1 MANGPK
7 VVLTRAWPEEVE
19 SYLAERYDLTR
30 NEADEP
36 MSEAALRAA
45 LAEAD
50 ALCPTVTDRIHA
62 GLYEGVEVRTRVIGS
77 YGVGFEH
84 VDLEAAG
91 ARGIAVSNTPEV
103 LTDCT
108 ADIAMVLLLAAAR
121 RIGEGERH
129 VRGRAW
135 TGWRPTH
142 MMGTRVT
149 GKTLGLVGFGRIGR
163 AVARRAHFGFGM
175 KILFHDPFPVPEEAA
190 AEVDATA
197 CETLDALLG
206 TADFVSL
213 HCPSTPETRH
223 LMNAERIGRMQPHA
237 FLVNTSRGDVVDQ
250 LALAAALRE
259 GQLAGAG
266 LDVYEGEPN
275 VPEELIALE
284 NAVLLPHFGSGSRET
299 RIAMGM
305 RVAENLAA
313 FFAGTGMPDRLV

>member
-1 MANGPK
+1 MAKGPS

-19 SYLAERYDLTR
+19 SYLDERYDLTR
-30 NEADEP
+30 NETDTPMDE
-36 MSEAALRAA
+36 EALRRA
-45 LAEAD
+45 LAQAD
-50 ALCPTVTDRIHA
+50 ALCPTVTDRVHA
-62 GLYEGVEVRTRVIGS
+62 GLYEGVDVRVRVIGS

-84 VDLEAAG
+84 VDLDAART
-91 ARGIAVSNTPEV
+91 RGIAVSNTPEV

-129 VRGRAW
+129 VRDRAW

-142 MMGTRVT
+142 MMGTKVT

-175 KILFHDPFPVPEEAA
+175 RVLYHDPYPVPDEIAGEVNATSCDTLEE
-190 AEVDATA
+190 
-197 CETLDALLG
+197 LLG
-206 TADFVSL
+206 AADFVSL
-213 HCPSTPETRH
+213 HTPSTPETRH
-223 LMNAERIGRMQPHA
+223 LMNAERFGQMQRHA

-250 LALAAALRE
+250 LALADALSTGR
-259 GQLAGAG
+259 LAGAG

-275 VPEELIALE
+275 VPEELIAQE

-299 RIAMGM
+299 RVAMGM
-305 RVAENLAA
+305 RVAENLEA
-313 FFAGTGMPDRLV
+313 FFAGTEMPDRLV